1 MINRNLERV
10 INLDQRAFNENYFR
24 PARPVIIEQGAV
36 NSKAHQ
42 LWSLSY
48 LKEKLQGCQIV
59 VHHNKNGFYD
69 HIQSVRPNL
78 VERLSMPFEQAVDKI
93 ETEPEGT
100 WYLQQASIDH
110 ELPPLKDDLEKLPW
124 CEKFTKTHA
133 RNFWLGSENCVTP
146 LHFDHFPNFLIQIRG
161 RKALTLFSPSDS
173 KLLYPN
179 PASPSV
185 SQVDIE
191 APDYLAHPLLHNATA
206 FHLELSPGDVLYMP
220 SGWWHQTR
228 SLETNISV
236 NIWWAPFFSWI
247 NLTHPFKVLYVLLF
261 GRRASKVKRSVPP
274 SNS

>member
-1 MINRNLERV
+1 MINKNLGR
-10 INLDQRAFNENYFR
+10 IRGLSRRAFNDDYFR
-24 PARPVIIEQGAV
+24 SAKPIIIEQGAV

-48 LKEKLQGCQIV
+48 LKEKLQGCKVV
-59 VHHNKNGFYD
+59 VHHNTSGFYD
-69 HIQSVRPNL
+69 HIQSIRPNP

-110 ELPPLKDDLEKLPW
+110 ELSPLKKDIGALPW
-124 CEKFTKTHA
+124 CGKFTKINT
-133 RNFWLGSENCVTP
+133 RNFWFGSANCVTP

-179 PASPSV
+179 PSSPSV

-191 APDYLAHPLLHNATA
+191 NPDYLAHPLLRNATA
-206 FHLELSPGDVLYMP
+206 FHLELDSGDVLYMP
-220 SGWWHQTR
+220 PGWWHQTR
-228 SLETNISV
+228 SLQTNISV

-247 NLTHPFKVLYVLLF
+247 NLTHPFKVLNVLLF
-261 GRRASKVKRSVPP
+261 GRRASKVKSPEPP
-274 SNS
+274 SQS